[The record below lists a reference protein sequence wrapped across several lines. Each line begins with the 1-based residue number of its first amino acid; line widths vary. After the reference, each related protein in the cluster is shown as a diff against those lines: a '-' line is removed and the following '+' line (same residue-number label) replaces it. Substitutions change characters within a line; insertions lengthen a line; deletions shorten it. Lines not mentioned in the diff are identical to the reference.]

1 MSAWFQ
7 RFGFAPV
14 GERLLLGAYPKD
26 VADVELIAGQD
37 VDALYN
43 LCEDC
48 EYRTGERRVVETA
61 LRAHA
66 IEERRLPLVD
76 YGGLD
81 IDQLDRAVGE
91 VERWL
96 GDGRTVYLHC
106 RAGWQRSATVAA
118 GVIAR
123 REALGI
129 GDALRVVRHRKP
141 TAEPLPHQQADLARW
156 WDAKGGTVP

>member
-1 MSAWFQ
+1 VSAWFQ

-14 GERLLLGAYPKD
+14 GERLLVGAYPTD
-26 VADVELIAGQD
+26 VADVELVARQD
-37 VDALYN
+37 VDAFYN

-48 EYRTGERRVVETA
+48 EYSDGERDVVEAA

-96 GDGRTVYLHC
+96 DDGRTVYLHC

-123 REALGI
+123 REGLGI
-129 GDALRVVRHRKP
+129 DDALRVIRDRKP
-141 TAEPLPHQQADLARW
+141 TAEPLPHQQADLDRW
-156 WDAKGGTVP
+156 WASRGA